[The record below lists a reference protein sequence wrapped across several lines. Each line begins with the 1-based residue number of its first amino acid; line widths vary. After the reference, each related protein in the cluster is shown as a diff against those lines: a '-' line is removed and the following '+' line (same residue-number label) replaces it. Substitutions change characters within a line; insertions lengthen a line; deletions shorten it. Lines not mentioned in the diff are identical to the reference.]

1 MFPPHRDSSPPCPAT
16 RDILDVDISLEL
28 FVKSVLVLT
37 FKFDPDQT
45 AARVLHT
52 HEVIITLDV
61 LPLAFSAVVGGFILV
76 HGADP
81 VLGHEGGILNLSDQS
96 PLVTVAA
103 LDVGARVHDTLQL
116 ILLQLP
122 DFLDGSCLLLDV
134 LFVENVG

>member
-1 MFPPHRDSSPPCPAT
+1 MLTVPLPA
-16 RDILDVDISLEL
+16 IIGG
-28 FVKSVLVLT
+28 LV
-37 FKFDPDQT
+37 
-45 AARVLHT
+45 H
-52 HEVIITLDV
+52 
-61 LPLAFSAVVGGFILV
+61 V

-81 VLGHEGGILNLSDQS
+81 VLGHQGGILNLPDQS

-122 DFLDGSCLLLDV
+122 DLLDGSCLLLDV

>member
-1 MFPPHRDSSPPCPAT
+1 M
-16 RDILDVDISLEL
+16 
-28 FVKSVLVLT
+28 LT

-61 LPLAFSAVVGGFILV
+61 LPLALPAVVSGFVLA

-81 VLGHEGGILNLSDQS
+81 VLGHQGGILHLPDQS

-122 DFLDGSCLLLDV
+122 DLLDGSCLLLDV